1 MHRGKRRTW
10 KWNALLWLITFAFVG
25 VLLMI
30 VYTLAG
36 AENMAAILGDKTY
49 WLSLGV
55 ACGILLAGYLMVYR
69 IDAQN
74 IALNENDLEDTDWLT
89 PKRLRKLKEFTVT
102 DWDKLPEKKDGIVI
116 GAEKRGKNVEIVTT
130 DQLHA
135 LIVGTT
141 GSGKTTGFVDQNIA
155 VGSEHSG
162 IVALQDKAEPR
173 DNRPEKGAVRKA
185 RRAAGERRVQNF
197 GSGLA

>member
-1 MHRGKRRTW
+1 MNRKTALRRGKRRAW
-10 KWNALLWLITFAFVG
+10 KWSALLWLITFAFVG

-36 AENMAAILGDKTY
+36 AESIAAILGDKTY

-55 ACGILLAGYLMVYR
+55 ACGILSAGYLMVYR

-102 DWDKLPEKKDGIVI
+102 DWNKIPEKPDGIVI

-141 GSGKTTGFVDQNIA
+141 GSGKV
-155 VGSEHSG
+155 
-162 IVALQDKAEPR
+162 
-173 DNRPEKGAVRKA
+173 RPD
-185 RRAAGERRVQNF
+185 RA
-197 GSGLA
+197 